1 MLLGANVCEI
11 FVFIIIYIIN
21 KFTIFTLN
29 KGINKKFHGY
39 SIENEKIFQ
48 KVSAKI

>member
-29 KGINKKFHGY
+29 KRINKKFDGY
-39 SIENEKIFQ
+39 SIENEKIFR
-48 KVSAKI
+48 KASAKI